1 MVQAYNCIA
10 HIEVGYQPRAFDC
23 EHPYFNTP
31 NRKDCY
37 QQLGPS
43 VKTWYNNTNILR
55 PVKAYALDRDKWK
68 LLHQKC

>member
-23 EHPYFNTP
+23 EHPYFNVP

-37 QQLGPS
+37 QQPGPS
-43 VKTWYNNTNILR
+43 VKQWYGNT
-55 PVKAYALDRDKWK
+55 
-68 LLHQKC
+68 